1 MLNAVKMALRGIRFN
16 KMRSFLTMLG
26 IIIGVVAVVMLMS
39 IGAGAGK
46 TITGSISSLGA
57 GLISAQIT
65 DEDVSVTAEELKSY
79 LPGSLIKGVAPVLSA
94 NAVIKEGI
102 SRSTRSI
109 LGVTAEYGDIY
120 GAEIQSGRFFM
131 EADITFGTHVCVI
144 GTEVAGDLFE
154 SYDVLGKT
162 VTIDDTS
169 FTVIGLLEESGT
181 TLGGSGDAVIL
192 LPLTTAQ
199 RLTGEKEISQFYIS
213 VLDTDMTET
222 VKTTAELALY
232 ALTRHE
238 DAYSVYSQSDI
249 LDAMDEVNDTL
260 AWMLGGIGAIS
271 LLVGGIRVM
280 NIMLVTVTERTRE
293 IGIRK
298 AVGAGRGVILLQFL
312 TEACVLSLLGGVLGI
327 GLSCL
332 GMELYGSLTGQSASI
347 SLEYALMA
355 LLVCMGLGVLFGAC
369 PANKAA
375 KLQPIEALRYV

>member
-1 MLNAVKMALRGIRFN
+1 M
-16 KMRSFLTMLG
+16 
-26 IIIGVVAVVMLMS
+26 
-39 IGAGAGK
+39 
-46 TITGSISSLGA
+46 
-57 GLISAQIT
+57 
-65 DEDVSVTAEELKSY
+65 
-79 LPGSLIKGVAPVLSA
+79 
-94 NAVIKEGI
+94 
-102 SRSTRSI
+102 
-109 LGVTAEYGDIY
+109 
-120 GAEIQSGRFFM
+120 
-131 EADITFGTHVCVI
+131 
-144 GTEVAGDLFE
+144 
-154 SYDVLGKT
+154 
-162 VTIDDTS
+162 TIDDTS

-181 TLGGSGDAVIL
+181 TLGSSGDAAIL

-199 RLTGEKEISQFYIS
+199 RLTGEKGISQFYIS

-232 ALTRHE
+232 ALTRDE
-238 DAYSVYSQSDI
+238 DAYNVYSQSDI

-271 LLVGGIRVM
+271 LLVGGIGVM
-280 NIMLVTVTERTRE
+280 NVMLVTVTERTRE

-347 SLEYALMA
+347 SWEYALMA
-355 LLVCMGLGVLFGAC
+355 LLVCMGLGVLFGAY